1 VGKTLAVGIAG
12 DNLCGDTPR
21 THVIFRQ
28 MDALLGVA
36 FQCSAQSTATEIAG
50 VYKRA
55 EAQQAQFDRGMSR
68 SAVTVRATFL
78 LRACVYCV
86 FRVFYLRA
94 LLKLVVKFSIPQQVH
109 LLCVCVVPVCFT
121 D

>member
-1 VGKTLAVGIAG
+1 MGKTLAVGIAG

-94 LLKLVVKFSIPQQVH
+94 LLKLVVIFDSAAGPLIVCVC
-109 LLCVCVVPVCFT
+109 CVCVF
-121 D
+121 